1 VVEVELLKIHQHI
14 LVEQEEMVV
23 EVLVQLVKVQQEQLI
38 LEEVE
43 VDLIE
48 FLLHLMVVQE
58 VQESLLLEPQEEL
71 HFL

>member
-1 VVEVELLKIHQHI
+1 MLVVEVELLKIHQHI

-23 EVLVQLVKVQQEQLI
+23 EVLVLLVKVLQEQLI
-38 LEEVE
+38 LEEEE

-58 VQESLLLEPQEEL
+58 VQES
-71 HFL
+71 